1 MKLVLLFSILASLA
15 LGLDCKTKTYCS
27 QFSSCEEATRYLRE
41 CGRAQE
47 GGTQHTDGD
56 GDGVPCEK
64 QLCGRNG
71 HKFSG
76 FSSARDEKSEVSN
89 LKGAAD
95 SCGAEKFNGSV
106 IAIKFAS

>member
-1 MKLVLLFSILASLA
+1 MKLVLLFSVLVSLA
-15 LGLDCKTKTYCS
+15 LGLDCSAKTYCS
-27 QFSSCEEATRYLRE
+27 HFSSCEEAMQYLRE

-56 GDGVPCEK
+56 GDGIPCEK

-76 FSSARDEKSEVSN
+76 FSSERSEKSEVLN
-89 LKGAAD
+89 LKDVAG
-95 SCGAEKFNGSV
+95 SCGTVKFNDSV
-106 IAIKFAS
+106 MSIKFAS

>member
-1 MKLVLLFSILASLA
+1 MKLILLFSALVSLA
-15 LGLDCKTKTYCS
+15 LGLDCSAKTYCS
-27 QFSSCEEATRYLRE
+27 QFSSCEEAMRYLRE
-41 CGRAQE
+41 CGRVQE

-64 QLCGRNG
+64 QLCGHSG

-89 LKGAAD
+89 LKGVAG
-95 SCGAEKFNGSV
+95 SCGREKFKDGV
-106 IAIKFAS
+106 AAVKFSS

>member
-1 MKLVLLFSILASLA
+1 MKLVLLFSVLVSLA
-15 LGLDCKTKTYCS
+15 LGLDCSAKTYCS
-27 QFSSCEEATRYLRE
+27 HFSSCEEAMQYLRE

-71 HKFSG
+71 HKCS
-76 FSSARDEKSEVSN
+76 EKSEVSN

-95 SCGAEKFNGSV
+95 SCGAGKFNGSV

>member
-1 MKLVLLFSILASLA
+1 MKYAIFLILSACFLLGSDKF
-15 LGLDCKTKTYCS
+15 DCSKKYCKEMKSCKEAYHYLKT
-27 QFSSCEEATRYLRE
+27 
-41 CGRAQE
+41 CGR
-47 GGTQHTDGD
+47 GDFDRD